1 MLTPQNLSLNRLALV
16 LLPCPAQEEDPSLI
30 PPLACLSSLEF
41 LAVPIDGDEEDDED
55 DLEEDEDHIDEQEEE
70 EDEDDFDDEDDDEDE
85 KIIEEEDGE
94 EDEDDDEEEDED
106 EDDPDSGT
114 FVLQRSRYIP
124 RTLLSSSAL
133 RPPSHTSRPSL

>member
-85 KIIEEEDGE
+85 
-94 EDEDDDEEEDED
+94 
-106 EDDPDSGT
+106 DDPDSGT
-114 FVLQRSRYIP
+114 FFLQRSRYIP
-124 RTLLSSSAL
+124 RNPTIQ
-133 RPPSHTSRPSL
+133 

>member
-41 LAVPIDGDEEDDED
+41 LAAPIDGKTRPW
-55 DLEEDEDHIDEQEEE
+55 EDEDHVDEQEEE

-114 FVLQRSRYIP
+114 FFLQRSRYIP
-124 RTLLSSSAL
+124 RNPTIQ
-133 RPPSHTSRPSL
+133 